1 VALVE
6 HFRSQVNT
14 ALLDYCSLLS
24 LTVNDDDTVVDK
36 FGRMLLEL
44 SDIKMASLVIEN
56 YLYQQYLNGN
66 TEESNLLVE
75 MLLSSRQ

>member
-1 VALVE
+1 
-6 HFRSQVNT
+6 VNT

-66 TEESNLLVE
+66 TDESNLLVE

>member
-1 VALVE
+1 MALVE
-6 HFRSQVNT
+6 HFRSQVNN

-24 LTVNDDDTVVDK
+24 LTINDNSMVDK

-44 SDIKMASLVIEN
+44 SEIKLASLAIES
-56 YLYQQYLNGN
+56 YLYQQYLGGN
-66 TEESNLLVE
+66 TVDSNLLVE

>member
-1 VALVE
+1 M
-6 HFRSQVNT
+6 
-14 ALLDYCSLLS
+14 
-24 LTVNDDDTVVDK
+24 NDDDTVVDK